1 MQIITLLSVSN
12 YSRRK
17 HMDVQDYES
26 AVKYLKTQQESIEE
40 SIVTIRRR
48 LRDCPDG
55 LLRVEKKGDKYQ
67 YYQRTEP
74 DEVRGKYIT
83 RKNHALAVA
92 LAQKSYDI
100 KLLDALDFQYGVIYD
115 FLISFDPNTIK
126 NVYSKLSEPR
136 KELVD
141 KSFTTDEEFAAQWL
155 AVPYKKLGFKTDAPE
170 FYTLRGER
178 VRSKSEI
185 LIADALYRN
194 NIPYRYEYPV
204 YEDGV
209 LLGVP
214 DFNCLNVR
222 LRKDYYWE
230 HLGMLGDEN
239 YANKNVQKL
248 ERYTL
253 SQDFDESSLILTMES
268 AKHPLNTRV
277 IEAKIRKYLL

>member
-1 MQIITLLSVSN
+1 
-12 YSRRK
+12 
-17 HMDVQDYES
+17 MDVQDYES
-26 AVKYLKTQQESIEE
+26 AVKYLKTQQKSIEE